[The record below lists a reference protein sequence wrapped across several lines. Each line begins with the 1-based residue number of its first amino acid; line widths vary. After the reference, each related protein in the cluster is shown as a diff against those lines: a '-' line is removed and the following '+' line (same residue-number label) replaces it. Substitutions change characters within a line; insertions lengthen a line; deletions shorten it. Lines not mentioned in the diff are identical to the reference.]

1 MTRSK
6 TLRVHQPLPHDP
18 DWLRTRRLILKQ
30 LKDQVR
36 SRLGPEPTEITTYAR
51 RFEKDLRGAWKIAT
65 KDELLSSVLR
75 ADIIFG
81 GDFHAFSQ
89 AQRTHLKILKARHAL
104 TQRPLV
110 LGLEAVDSRFQTV
123 LDGYAK
129 GRLTEAQ
136 FLRRVRWRQE
146 WGFPWDHYRPL
157 LEFART
163 THFRLLALGSGRQEP
178 QGLQERELHAARVI
192 TETLESTVSPN
203 AQMVDQMEQF
213 YIIFGELHLARAH
226 LPKLVR
232 ARSAD
237 PGLRHLIVHLN
248 SERLYFELAQ
258 KGLETS
264 VDVVRFSPDLF
275 CVLASPPWVQW
286 QSYLMYLTTDEAEF
300 VATDPSA
307 FEDEGAADPTDQIA
321 SFVRLLAADLRV
333 HCKCDNLSVFTAA
346 DERLWMKLKA
356 TLSSREWAMAREM
369 MTSGRSFFSPSSG
382 IAYLSRPTV
391 NHAAELAGQYIH
403 SYLSG
408 QSRPLWRLPR
418 DFKALI
424 WIEAVSFYFSKLINH
439 KRQAETLPDLKARL
453 ASLSPRDQGREAL
466 LLALEQRLGEIIW
479 MSRGR
484 QRAVRIRPRRKN
496 SRLEAAR
503 ILGGMMGERLYLAHR
518 SRKITLKVLLSLL
531 RRDPTAPGFEE
542 FYDDVVRRLG
552 PGTGSVRSKKE
563 RL

>member
-6 TLRVHQPLPHDP
+6 TIRAHQPLPPDP

-36 SRLGPEPTEITTYAR
+36 SRLGPEPTEIKAYAR
-51 RFEKDLRGAWKIAT
+51 RFDKDLRGDWKIAT
-65 KDELLSSVLR
+65 KDELLASVLR
-75 ADIIFG
+75 ADIVFG

-89 AQRTHLKILKARHAL
+89 AQRTHLKILKARHGL

-110 LGLEAVDSRFQTV
+110 LGLEAVDSRYQNV
-123 LDGYAK
+123 LDAYRK
-129 GRLTEAQ
+129 GRLTETQ

-157 LEFART
+157 LDFART
-163 THFRLLALGSGRQEP
+163 TQSRLLALGSGSHGP
-178 QGLQERELHAARVI
+178 QALQQRELHAARVI
-192 TETLESTVSPN
+192 TETLEASASPN
-203 AQMVDQMEQF
+203 AEMLHQMEQF
-213 YIIFGELHLARAH
+213 YIIFGELHLARGH

-232 ARSAD
+232 ARSSD

-258 KGLETS
+258 KGLEMS

-275 CVLASPPWVQW
+275 CVLSSPPWVQW

-300 VATDPSA
+300 SAADPSA
-307 FEDEGAADPTDQIA
+307 VYEEGAPDSTDQIV
-321 SFVRLLAADLRV
+321 SFVRLLASDLRI

-356 TLSSREWAMAREM
+356 TLSSREWATAREM
-369 MTSGRSFFSPSSG
+369 MTSGRSFFDPSSG
-382 IAYLSRPTV
+382 IAYLARPTV

-403 SYLSG
+403 SHLSG
-408 QSRPLWRLPR
+408 QSRALWRLPG

-424 WIEAVSFYFSKLINH
+424 WIEAVSFFFSKLINH

-484 QRAVRIRPRRKN
+484 QRAVRSRPRRKN

-503 ILGGMMGERLYLAHR
+503 IRVA
-518 SRKITLKVLLSLL
+518 
-531 RRDPTAPGFEE
+531 
-542 FYDDVVRRLG
+542 
-552 PGTGSVRSKKE
+552 
-563 RL
+563 